1 MPENGVNNS
10 EMYNRM
16 SEDEKNKVDA
26 VISFLSG
33 LTMDKVKKILT
44 CVSLEVDKRTI
55 LSHQ

>member
-1 MPENGVNNS
+1 MQENGVNNS

-44 CVSLEVDKRTI
+44 CASLEVDKRTI
-55 LSHQ
+55 LNHQ

>member
-1 MPENGVNNS
+1 MSDNVVNS
-10 EMYNRM
+10 EMYNRL

-44 CVSLEVDKRTI
+44 TVSLEVDKRTI
-55 LSHQ
+55 LTHQ